1 MSEFDA
7 DSHKPHRARQH
18 GRKQEKKK
26 AKTPQDENLSA
37 KQRNP
42 KAFTAQS
49 AVRMARQY
57 RRAQDVKTKKQ
68 HIPYV
73 DRTPLEPPP
82 IVVGIVGPPKV
93 GKSTLMQC
101 LIKNFTKQRLSNIQ
115 GPVTIVSGKK
125 RRLTLF
131 ECGNDISSMIDIAKV
146 ADLVLVLIDAS
157 FGFEM
162 EIFEFLNICQV
173 HGFPKIMGVLTHLD
187 HFKNNKQLRNT
198 KKRLKH
204 RFWTDVYPGA
214 KLFYL
219 SGMVYG
225 EYQKTEIH
233 NLGRFI
239 SVMKFRQLQWRTTHP
254 YVLADR
260 MEDLTGPEDV
270 RQNPKCDRTV
280 ALYGF
285 LRGAHMRANSSM
297 HIPGCGDFVVRDVSM
312 LPDPCPL
319 PDKEKKRALNQK
331 ERLIYA
337 PFSGVGGI
345 VYDKDAVYIDLGGSH
360 SHQKEPQEITPGS
373 THELVSSIIDTKH
386 TIDTKMA
393 ASEVSIFRGSV
404 PVTSTQ
410 MESSASG
417 PEEEMVTDE
426 TTGRTRR
433 RAVFEEE
440 EEEEGG
446 EDSSDE
452 EEDDEDEDEDRM
464 TQVDAEV
471 SFRTPGDGH
480 ASKKRIS
487 ISQTGQEKDGYAF
500 ADSDDDLEVD
510 WDILHPSGK
519 AQVPKTT
526 ASSKTVKITEKEDN
540 TGEDESEEE
549 QDDKSE
555 DDEMDVAMETAKE
568 KHASTKMGRDS
579 LRTKHT
585 PRETATEVGI
595 SKTVA
600 KVRQKA
606 KEVHSE
612 REDSDSERN
621 SNMSNSSGGE
631 DMDEDAGSELD
642 GDGDEDEDEDDDD
655 DGDNDNDDED
665 DQEESSIDED
675 GEEEEED
682 ERITPDDTSAVL
694 PMETEGALKWKENLS
709 QKATDAFLRRQADTP
724 NLRKLVYG
732 RVAEDESS
740 DEEDDELGGLF
751 KRTTKK
757 SEGRS
762 GGPNDLDCAKF
773 PIATGDAREFEEIY
787 DLIKDCFVTG
797 DWGTQDAKR
806 QLEEDEALYG
816 DFEDL
821 ETGETHTAQTEEE
834 EAEGGEDQK
843 DNQEDQ
849 NGGQTP
855 PEEKTAREKLLEKKR
870 KLKELFNAEYDNE
883 EGGES
888 YYDSLKQELEQQAQ
902 MNRAEFEDMDAETR
916 AQYEGYRPGMYVR
929 LEVPDMPCEF
939 VTNFDASYPVIVG
952 ALMSGE
958 DSVGYVQMRL
968 KKHRWHKRI
977 LKTRDPLIF
986 SVGWRRFQ
994 SVPLY
999 SIQDH
1004 NMRNRLLKYTPEH
1017 LHCSAT
1023 IWGPITP
1030 QGTGVLCVQSVG
1042 DRSSDFR
1049 IATTGVVV
1057 ELDKSVNIVK
1067 KLKLTGYPLK
1077 IYKNTAFIKD
1087 MFNSILEVAKFEG
1100 ATVRTVSGIRG
1111 TIKKAIKA
1119 PEGAFR
1125 ATFEDKIKLS
1135 DIVFVRTW
1143 CPVQVP
1149 RLYNPLTTLLLAEK
1163 DKWSG
1168 MKTVG
1173 QLKFEQ
1179 GIRNNPSQDSLYKPV
1194 ERKPQRFRPLRVPAK
1209 LQQHLPFK
1217 TKPKQNPA
1225 KPVKVMDRPAVIM
1238 EPHERK
1244 VAALMKA
1251 LRSVHKDKKSQEK
1264 QKVKERYQN
1273 YRKLLEKETAKRE
1286 AREKQSKRK
1295 VYSMMSQMETKRK
1308 KKQGLG
1314 HDVPKM
1320 GKFE

>member
-1 MSEFDA
+1 MSEFEA
-7 DSHKPHRARQH
+7 ASQKPHRARQH

-26 AKTPQDENLSA
+26 AKTTQDENLSA

-101 LIKNFTKQRLSNIQ
+101 LIKNFTKQKLSNVQ

-146 ADLVLVLIDAS
+146 ADLVLLLIDAS

-285 LRGAHMRANSSM
+285 LRGAHMRANSSV
-297 HIPGCGDFVVRDVSM
+297 HIPGCGDFVVQDVSM
-312 LPDPCPL
+312 LHDPCPL

-360 SHQKEPQEITPGS
+360 HHQKEPEQITPGS

-410 MESSASG
+410 VESSASG
-417 PEEEMVTDE
+417 PQEEMVTDE

-440 EEEEGG
+440 EEGG
-446 EDSSDE
+446 ENSSE
-452 EEDDEDEDEDRM
+452 EERDDEEDEDGM
-464 TQVDAEV
+464 TQVDPEV

-480 ASKKRIS
+480 ASKKRKV
-487 ISQTGQEKDGYAF
+487 TGQEKDGYTF

-510 WDILHPSGK
+510 WDILHPPGK
-519 AQVPKTT
+519 TPVPKMT
-526 ASSKTVKITEKEDN
+526 ATSKTVKTTEEEDN
-540 TGEDESEEE
+540 TDK
-549 QDDKSE
+549 DDDSE
-555 DDEMDVAMETAKE
+555 DDDGDEEMDVAMETTKE
-568 KHASTKMGRDS
+568 KNPSTQLGRDS
-579 LRTKHT
+579 LRTKNA
-585 PRETATEVGI
+585 PRETTTEVDVPKTMANLKQDEGSAGI
-595 SKTVA
+595 VE
-600 KVRQKA
+600 QKA
-606 KEVHSE
+606 KKVDSKAEK
-612 REDSDSERN
+612 SDSEMN
-621 SNMSNSSGGE
+621 SNMSDSSGGE
-631 DMDEDAGSELD
+631 DVDEDAGSELD
-642 GDGDEDEDEDDDD
+642 DDDD
-655 DGDNDNDDED
+655 DGDSDDEVDEEEDDDED
-665 DQEESSIDED
+665 EEEDSSIEEYGD
-675 GEEEEED
+675 EEEKD
-682 ERITPDDTSAVL
+682 ERITPDETSAVL
-694 PMETEGALKWKENLS
+694 PLETEGALKWKENLS

-732 RVAEDESS
+732 RVAEDQSS

-757 SEGRS
+757 SEGRR

-773 PIATGDAREFEEIY
+773 PITTGEAREFEEIY

-821 ETGETHTAQTEEE
+821 ETGETHTAQTEEKE
-834 EAEGGEDQK
+834 EEGGEDQK

-849 NGGQTP
+849 NSGETTSVD
-855 PEEKTAREKLLEKKR
+855 KTAQEKLLEKKR

-929 LEVPDMPCEF
+929 LEVPGMPCEF

-1017 LHCSAT
+1017 LHCSTT

-1030 QGTGVLCVQSVG
+1030 QGTGILCVQSVG

-1173 QLKFEQ
+1173 QLKFERS
-1179 GIRNNPSQDSLYKPV
+1179 IRNNPSQDSLYKPV
-1194 ERKPQRFRPLRVPAK
+1194 ERKPQRFRPLRVPVK

-1225 KPVKVMDRPAVIM
+1225 KPVKVMDRPVVIM

-1251 LRSVHKDKKSQEK
+1251 LRSVHKDKKAQEK

-1286 AREKQSKRK
+1286 AREKQSKKK
-1295 VYSMMSQMETKRK
+1295 VYSMMTQMETKRK
-1308 KKQGLG
+1308 KKQGLS

>member
-1 MSEFDA
+1 MSEFDDA
-7 DSHKPHRARQH
+7 SHKPHRARQH

-26 AKTPQDENLSA
+26 AKTTQDENLSA

-73 DRTPLEPPP
+73 NRTPLEPPP

-101 LIKNFTKQRLSNIQ
+101 LIKNFTKQRLSNVQ

-131 ECGNDISSMIDIAKV
+131 ECGNDVSSMIDIAKV
-146 ADLVLVLIDAS
+146 ADLVLLLIDAS

-260 MEDLTGPEDV
+260 MEDLTSPEDV

-285 LRGAHMRANSSM
+285 LRGAHMRANSSV

-360 SHQKEPQEITPGS
+360 SHQQEPQEITPGS
-373 THELVSSIIDTKH
+373 TQELVSSIIDTKH

-417 PEEEMVTDE
+417 PQEEMVTDE
-426 TTGRTRR
+426 STGRTRR
-433 RAVFEEE
+433 RAVFEGEE
-440 EEEEGG
+440 EEEED
-446 EDSSDE
+446 EEEEEEEEEDDSSDE
-452 EEDDEDEDEDRM
+452 ERDDEEEDGEGM
-464 TQVDAEV
+464 MQVDPEV
-471 SFRTPGDGH
+471 SFRTAGDV
-480 ASKKRIS
+480 SRKRKV
-487 ISQTGQEKDGYAF
+487 TGEEKDGYAF

-510 WDILHPSGK
+510 WGVPHPPGK
-519 AQVPKTT
+519 APVPSP
-526 ASSKTVKITEKEDN
+526 ANSRSSKTNSNSKTEEEKEEDSDGENDAEEEMDDN
-540 TGEDESEEE
+540 DDKVEEMVVGVETVKEKGDVSTRQEKTKGVTGKHATQMRKDTSRTGTTTGVDVTKTKTNLRQEEGSGKRKGKKVDSESEE
-549 QDDKSE
+549 SE
-555 DDEMDVAMETAKE
+555 
-568 KHASTKMGRDS
+568 
-579 LRTKHT
+579 
-585 PRETATEVGI
+585 
-595 SKTVA
+595 
-600 KVRQKA
+600 
-606 KEVHSE
+606 SE
-612 REDSDSERN
+612 LK
-621 SNMSNSSGGE
+621 SNMSDSSGE
-631 DMDEDAGSELD
+631 EDEDAESELD
-642 GDGDEDEDEDDDD
+642 DDGDLDDEDDD
-655 DGDNDNDDED
+655 
-665 DQEESSIDED
+665 SSIEEAED
-675 GEEEEED
+675 EEEEE
-682 ERITPDDTSAVL
+682 ERTTPDDTSAVL
-694 PMETEGALKWKENLS
+694 PLETEGALKWKENLS

-732 RVAEDESS
+732 KVAEEQSS

-751 KRTTKK
+751 KRTTRK
-757 SEGRS
+757 SEGRR

-773 PIATGDAREFEEIY
+773 PISTGEAREFEEIY

-821 ETGETHTAQTEEE
+821 ETGETHTTQTGEEE
-834 EAEGGEDQK
+834 DEDGQDQK
-843 DNQEDQ
+843 DNQDKKNSGE
-849 NGGQTP
+849 TP

-902 MNRAEFEDMDAETR
+902 LNRAEFEDMDAETR

-929 LEVPDMPCEF
+929 LEVNDMPCEF

-1149 RLYNPLTTLLLAEK
+1149 RLYNPLTTLLFYPTDIVFVRTWCPVQVPRLY
-1163 DKWSG
+1163 
-1168 MKTVG
+1168 
-1173 QLKFEQ
+1173 
-1179 GIRNNPSQDSLYKPV
+1179 NPLPPSCSI
-1194 ERKPQRFRPLRVPAK
+1194 PQ
-1209 LQQHLPFK
+1209 
-1217 TKPKQNPA
+1217 
-1225 KPVKVMDRPAVIM
+1225 I
-1238 EPHERK
+1238 
-1244 VAALMKA
+1244 
-1251 LRSVHKDKKSQEK
+1251 
-1264 QKVKERYQN
+1264 
-1273 YRKLLEKETAKRE
+1273 
-1286 AREKQSKRK
+1286 
-1295 VYSMMSQMETKRK
+1295 
-1308 KKQGLG
+1308 
-1314 HDVPKM
+1314 
-1320 GKFE
+1320 